1 MITRKKSNTLRPK
14 WYTNHEMYTI
24 TNSSSESHLSE
35 PTCNTQAAKSPVWR
49 MAMATELSALAKNST
64 WDLIV
69 PPSNAHIIGC
79 K

>member
-1 MITRKKSNTLRPK
+1 
-14 WYTNHEMYTI
+14 MYTI
-24 TNSSSESHLSE
+24 TNSSSSESHLSE
-35 PTCNTQAAKSPVWR
+35 PTCNTQAAKSPAWR